1 MLVMIQNS
9 NHINIPLVLSTL
21 DKKILFVVSVIK
33 TKLTHHNIV
42 YKVVHSNQP
51 AQFSGITYNKRL
63 IATDPN

>member
-9 NHINIPLVLSTL
+9 NYINIPLVLSTL
-21 DKKILFVVSVIK
+21 DKKILFVVSMIK

-51 AQFSGITYNKRL
+51 AQFSGITHNKRL
-63 IATDPN
+63 TATDPN